1 MKNYLKQPIMA
12 MVVIAIAVSCSPSE
26 KKIDA
31 KLADPVPLEDFFKDP
46 QRAGYDISPN
56 GKHILFRAP
65 HKGRMNVYVQK
76 LGDTTSTAITQETER
91 SIPFAFW
98 EDDNT
103 IIYSK
108 DFGGDENFHVLSV
121 NRDGSNQKDLTPWT
135 KVRSSVLDILKDR
148 PGE

>member
-1 MKNYLKQPIMA
+1 MRNYLKQIIMA
-12 MVVIAIAVSCSPSE
+12 IVAIAAIVGCSSSE
-26 KKIDA
+26 KPTEVTRA
-31 KLADPVPLEDFFKDP
+31 APVPLEDFFKDP

-56 GKHILFRAP
+56 GEYILFRAP
-65 HKGRMNVYVQK
+65 HMGRMNVYVQK
-76 LGDTTSTAITQETER
+76 LGDTTSTAITHETER

-121 NRDGSNQKDLTPWT
+121 DRDGGNQK
-135 KVRSSVLDILKDR
+135 
-148 PGE
+148 